1 MHAPASLQNQHIR
14 ISILTAAS
22 HKGLCEGF
30 SESMM
35 MMMMTMTMGW
45 GGGGLQRQ
53 GRRDGTRKEMEKV
66 GLQIKERENFT
77 LFTRRLPSK
86 QNNPMLSLSL
96 SLSLKKETL
105 ARQKKKDLKIEK
117 KPVRERART
126 ENTET
131 TLTCDKKGSHIISN
145 LIKYAYISHTTTRA
159 MCGFSQSPSVY
170 SSVPTQPN
178 PFFLH
183 SSPTQPN
190 PPPPFPPPFLFA
202 KPPFHNNKHPP
213 TPPHIPSPKQQKST
227 IKENQDEMDFPP
239 RKRK

>member
-96 SLSLKKETL
+96 SLSLKKRNPRET
-105 ARQKKKDLKIEK
+105 E
-117 KPVRERART
+117 E
-126 ENTET
+126 
-131 TLTCDKKGSHIISN
+131 KGSENRKKASPRTSAYGKHRNNIN
-145 LIKYAYISHTTTRA
+145 L
-159 MCGFSQSPSVY
+159 
-170 SSVPTQPN
+170 
-178 PFFLH
+178 
-183 SSPTQPN
+183 
-190 PPPPFPPPFLFA
+190 
-202 KPPFHNNKHPP
+202 
-213 TPPHIPSPKQQKST
+213 
-227 IKENQDEMDFPP
+227 
-239 RKRK
+239 

>member
-96 SLSLKKETL
+96 SKKETL